1 MNYIIFFLIFFS
13 SFCFDLTAHP
23 RQVAETDRC
32 GKQAEEVIIRDSLKE
47 EASPFT
53 SSDDVIVKQEST
65 KYVPAFTY
73 NQRLDVLY
81 SVSFPIELVVQNRTE
96 NDARIMSMQYYYL
109 QGFRYL
115 RGYGDLKKMW
125 VSNLS
130 IYEIRGDSLVWIG
143 EPYDILGI
151 DPFTSKRYVVYTEH
165 FVDKDRAFQERFK
178 SIKESMK
185 REDRKRSYMDYQQ
198 YTEAQIRYLKKM
210 IAKDSIRVNIYLND
224 KRHRVKLPID
234 TAKFSR
240 CYHTTSCLNR

>member
-1 MNYIIFFLIFFS
+1 MI
-13 SFCFDLTAHP
+13 
-23 RQVAETDRC
+23 
-32 GKQAEEVIIRDSLKE
+32 KDSLKE

-53 SSDDVIVKQEST
+53 SSDDVIVTEETT

-178 SIKESMK
+178 SVKESMK

-240 CYHTTSCLNR
+240 CNHTTSCLNR